1 MHPRWLAREE
11 QIRRSVLVEKMN
23 DFDLAERYSVS
34 PMTIRG
40 VRSAFGL
47 PMNPIH
53 PEAAVVP
60 PPAPPVPIATY
71 EENGLTI
78 KRYPPGYALGSLTTP
93 CTARP
98 RR

>member
-1 MHPRWLAREE
+1 MHPRWLARSE
-11 QIRRSVLVEKMN
+11 QIRQLVLVEKMN
-23 DFDLAERYSVS
+23 DVDLADRYSVS

-47 PMNPIH
+47 PMNPKDREYH
-53 PEAAVVP
+53 FNP
-60 PPAPPVPIATY
+60 PTPPMPFVTY
-71 EENGLTI
+71 EENGRTI
-78 KRYPPGYALGSLTTP
+78 KRYPPGYALGITTTP